1 MKRKFLAGCMIFT
14 MIACA
19 GCGNSGKKE
28 SAKTTA
34 KEKKET
40 RVLDKYKVSKISGA
54 KKTDQLADASDG
66 ETIAVVK
73 VKGYGE
79 MKFKFFL
86 KKAPLAV
93 KNFVT
98 LASNGY
104 YDGQIFHRVIN
115 NFMIQSGDPTGTGS
129 GGESI
134 WGEEFDNEISE
145 DLLPL
150 RGALCMAN
158 AGPDTNGSQFFIVQ
172 AKADTA
178 KEALKTGTMDLNEKQ
193 TKLFEE
199 QGGYPSLT
207 GSYTVFGQMIEGYDV
222 LDKIAGIQ
230 VEESNGEE
238 SHPVKDVVIEKITI
252 ANAK

>member
-1 MKRKFLAGCMIFT
+1 MRRKFLAGCMIFA
-14 MIACA
+14 MIVCA
-19 GCGNSGKKE
+19 GCGNSQKKE

-34 KEKKET
+34 EEKKET
-40 RVLDKYKVSKISGA
+40 KVLDKYKVPKITGA

-66 ETIAVVK
+66 ETIAVMK

-98 LASNGY
+98 LADNGY

-115 NFMIQSGDPTGTGS
+115 DFMIQGGDPTGTGS

-134 WGEEFDNEISE
+134 WGKEFDNEISK

-150 RGALCMAN
+150 RGAVCMAN
-158 AGPDTNGSQFFIVQ
+158 SGPDTNGSQFFIVQ

-178 KEALKTGTMDLNEKQ
+178 KEALETGNMDFNEKQ

-207 GSYTVFGQMIEGYDV
+207 GSYTVFGQLVDGYDV
-222 LDKIAGIQ
+222 LDKIAGTE
-230 VEESNGEE
+230 VEDANGEE
-238 SHPVKDVVIEKITI
+238 SHPVKDIVIEKITI
-252 ANAK
+252 ENAK